1 MVMPDEWAAGNVRIK
16 ELESGKESDV
26 AVGDL

>member
-1 MVMPDEWAAGNVRIK
+1 MPDEWAAGNVRIK
-16 ELESGKESDV
+16 ELESGEESDV